1 MSLISKHAALTTSL
15 KSTRRGRCIW
25 TEKSRL
31 RLIGIDIGLDKGP
44 VARQAVEFVRGR
56 VEGRE
61 ITLEFDRER
70 KDRQGRLLAY
80 VYSDGTLLN
89 EDLIRSGLGP
99 PRNGC
104 RYRPIDGHAV
114 PPCRA
119 MRHARGPRHLGTPG
133 RLGALNGSAGLST
146 IVSLAAIGET

>member
-1 MSLISKHAALTTSL
+1 MSSISRRAALTTSF
-15 KSTRRGRCIW
+15 KSTTAGTLHLDGEIP
-25 TEKSRL
+25 L

-89 EDLIRSGLGP
+89 EELIRCRTGP
-99 PRNGC
+99 PGNGC
-104 RYRPIDGHAV
+104 RYRPIDGHRGSAV
-114 PPCRA
+114 PSDEAR
-119 MRHARGPRHLGTPG
+119 ARGPRHLGTPG
-133 RLGALNGSAGLST
+133 RLGPLTA
-146 IVSLAAIGET
+146 VSVRRRL